1 MIQRPDVLVVGGGVI
16 GVCAAYYLQQEGRRV
31 VILDKSGIA
40 SGSSYG
46 NAGWL
51 VPSHSMPLP
60 RPGAISEAL
69 RWMLSPVSPFYVK
82 PRPSIELV
90 RWLWRFRAAAN
101 AVAVKES
108 LQAACLLSRVSLD
121 LYDELISKEE
131 IDCHYTRNGLITA
144 FETEKGFEEGL
155 EEAAMLAE
163 HGVAGTVLDP
173 QQLSSV
179 EPALR
184 SDLAGGVLYG
194 GDAHLKPDSLVRGLA
209 SRFES
214 QGGTIETD
222 TEVQGF
228 ELAAGAISS
237 VRTSRGVYSP
247 GQVVLA
253 TGAWSG
259 ESVRG
264 LELDLPVQPAK
275 GYSIT
280 FERPAAPPSRPIM
293 LAESR
298 VGVTPMGSLL
308 RFAGTLELSG
318 LNTRIDARRVWAL
331 RQAGTRCL
339 NTDLSRS
346 PETVW
351 CGMRPLTPDTLPII
365 GTVDRPSNLI
375 VATGHSMTG
384 VTLGAVTGK
393 LVAQIAV
400 SKDPIVDPAPFSPMR
415 FQ

>member
-16 GVCAAYYLQQEGRRV
+16 GVCAAYYLQQEGRGV

-82 PRPSIELV
+82 PRLSIELV

-131 IDCHYTRNGLITA
+131 IDCHYARNGLITA

-163 HGVAGTVLDP
+163 HGVAWTVLDP

-209 SRFES
+209 ARFEA
-214 QGGTIETD
+214 QGGTIQTD
-222 TEVQGF
+222 TEVHGF
-228 ELAAGAISS
+228 RVTAGAISS
-237 VRTSRGVYSP
+237 VCTSRGDYSP

-253 TGAWSG
+253 TGAWSSEAG
-259 ESVRG
+259 RG

-400 SKDPIVDPAPFSPMR
+400 LKDPIVDPSPFSPMR

>member
-16 GVCAAYYLQQEGRRV
+16 GVCAAYYLQQDGRRV
-31 VILDKSGIA
+31 VILDKGEVA

-51 VPSHSMPLP
+51 VPSHSMPLAK
-60 RPGAISEAL
+60 PGAISEAL
-69 RWMLSPVSPFYVK
+69 RWMLSSVSPFYIK
-82 PRPSIELV
+82 PRPSIELL

-101 AVAVKES
+101 AIAVQES
-108 LQAACLLSRVSLD
+108 LRTACLLSRASLD
-121 LYDELISKEE
+121 LYDEMISREE
-131 IDCHYTRNGLITA
+131 IDCYYERNGLIAA
-144 FETEKGFEEGL
+144 FETTEGL
-155 EEAAMLAE
+155 EEGVEEAKMLSE
-163 HGVAGTVLDP
+163 HGVSGTVLDRK
-173 QQLSSV
+173 QLSSV

-184 SDLAGGVLYG
+184 SDLAGGVLYE

-209 SRFES
+209 ARFEA
-214 QGGTIETD
+214 QGGTIQTD
-222 TEVQGF
+222 TEVHGF
-228 ELAAGAISS
+228 KVTAGAISS
-237 VRTSRGVYSP
+237 VRTSRGDFSP
-247 GQVVLA
+247 DQVVLA

-259 ESVRG
+259 GAVRDLG
-264 LELDLPVQPAK
+264 FHLPVQPAK

-280 FERPAAPPSRPIM
+280 FERPSAPPSRPIM

-298 VGVTPMGSLL
+298 VGVTPMGPLL

-318 LNTRIDARRVWAL
+318 LNTRIDARRVDTL

-346 PETVW
+346 TETVW

-365 GTVDRPSNLI
+365 GAVDRLSNLI
-375 VATGHSMTG
+375 IATGHSMTG

-393 LVAQIAV
+393 LVAQIAASQEPV
-400 SKDPIVDPAPFSPMR
+400 VDPAQFSPMR